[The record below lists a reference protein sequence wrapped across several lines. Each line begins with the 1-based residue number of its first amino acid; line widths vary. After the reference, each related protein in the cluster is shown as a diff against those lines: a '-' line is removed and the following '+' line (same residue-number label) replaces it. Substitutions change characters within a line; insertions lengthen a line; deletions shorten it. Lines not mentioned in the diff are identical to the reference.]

1 MVKTGD
7 HGDNNGCTLT
17 RFDPNVA
24 KQAYDSSQTRAQE
37 GIVNKETRRPK
48 SGERTKDNPV
58 SLFAKLQEIEP
69 AFGLNPENRF
79 EKEIAEGESAVPALL
94 AHLKSGDADVRLEAA
109 EALGNLGDF
118 RAVEPLRELL
128 QDPDGEVRTACAV
141 SLFRIGDE
149 HLFPEVVKALRHE
162 DPRVVIGAAV
172 VLGRLGDRRVV
183 PNLVEAFKTENMEMG
198 AAVAW
203 ALGQCG
209 DPACLPWLITALE
222 QGFATANVCEALGRI
237 GDPKAV
243 PALLKALSFTSDDT
257 RAYAARAIGMIQV
270 SNQAPAMG
278 HLARAA
284 QLSTEKSVSMLR
296 RLLKDRSRKVRLCA
310 AIALYE
316 FGEKAG
322 GRAVA
327 QEFAD

>member
-1 MVKTGD
+1 MSNEDSKRKVKG
-7 HGDNNGCTLT
+7 
-17 RFDPNVA
+17 
-24 KQAYDSSQTRAQE
+24 QDS
-37 GIVNKETRRPK
+37 
-48 SGERTKDNPV
+48 PV

-69 AFGLNPENRF
+69 AFGAHVENRF
-79 EKEIAEGESAVPALL
+79 EKELAEGRAAVLRLHEYL
-94 AHLKSGDADVRLEAA
+94 ADSDPDVRVEAA
-109 EALGNLGDF
+109 EALGHIGDT
-118 RAVEPLRELL
+118 RSVGPLRELL
-128 QDPDGEVRTACAV
+128 HDSDGEVRIAVAV

-149 HLFPEVVKALRHE
+149 HLFPEVVKALRHD

-172 VLGRLGDRRVV
+172 VLGRLADQRVV
-183 PNLVEAFKTENMEMG
+183 PNLVEAFKTENVEVG
-198 AAVAW
+198 SAVAW

-209 DPACLPWLITALE
+209 DAACLPWLVTALE

-237 GDPKAV
+237 GDM
-243 PALLKALSFTSDDT
+243 KALSALQSALSYPSDDT

-270 SNQAPAMG
+270 ANQGQRLG

-284 QLSTEKSVSMLR
+284 QLTTEKSVTMLK

-322 GRAVA
+322 GRAVV
-327 QEFAD
+327 QELD